1 LAHEA
6 IGTAEGAQ
14 AHGIGRRTGRQRPR
28 NHPATKVII
37 DGKSRLFSNATA
49 ASCQRSSVARGFG
62 QQTAKLASVEAA
74 NAVLNNSGNSPR
86 NSRPA

>member
-74 NAVLNNSGNSPR
+74 NAVLNNSGNGPR